1 MSVSKPSGWPV
12 GWISPYL
19 ILFCMMGDERD
30 VSEDDEEDE
39 AEE

>member
-1 MSVSKPSGWPV
+1 MSLSTPSGWLV

-19 ILFCMMGDERD
+19 ILFCMGDERD
-30 VSEDDEEDE
+30 VSGDDDEEE